1 MSDYSNEDDSNDRN
15 DVIMSMII
23 IIMRMCRYGKLKRQR
38 ERRQ

>member
-23 IIMRMCRYGKLKRQR
+23 VIMRMCR
-38 ERRQ
+38 

>member
-23 IIMRMCRYGKLKRQR
+23 IIMRMCR
-38 ERRQ
+38 

>member
-23 IIMRMCRYGKLKRQR
+23 IIIRMCR
-38 ERRQ
+38 